1 MIKSKTI
8 ESQQKEQAETAIREA
23 IKNIN
28 YNTVEYPL
36 AYFIDKISDEE
47 LKKNL
52 HWDTLQQSYFI
63 ESLMLGLPV
72 INAVIHDDKKL
83 ELIDGKQRLMTAI
96 NFIKGNLKLSNLKTL
111 TALNGFSFN
120 DLLPPRQKKFKRIS
134 VRAIAVNPKSDLSVL
149 TRY

>member
-1 MIKSKTI
+1 MLKN
-8 ESQQKEQAETAIREA
+8 QQIAETAIREA
-23 IKNIN
+23 RKTID

-36 AYFIDKISDEE
+36 EYFIDKISDEE
-47 LKKNL
+47 IKKDL

-63 ESLMLGLPV
+63 ESLLLGLPV
-72 INAVIHDDKKL
+72 IHAVIHDDL
-83 ELIDGKQRLMTAI
+83 ELEFIDGKQRLYTAI
-96 NFIKGNLKLSNLKTL
+96 NFVKGNLILSNLKTL

-120 DLLPPRQKKFKRIS
+120 DLLPSRQRKFKRIS